1 MHPRDHVHSAS
12 MSSGATNLAPWSRYS
27 TGQLLEWQK
36 AIAEE
41 LISRFQSDQTNEP
54 SPTNPDLEKFQN
66 LFIFTYRG
74 TVCYK
79 QLMSL
84 LQNPK
89 YNKDKDRARLA
100 WAIYNSDKLL
110 WQSKPNTFKKWLQLC
125 NDLLHWNLKTFYD
138 PTKLTP
144 NKLTTEIA
152 KYL

>member
-12 MSSGATNLAPWSRYS
+12 MSSGAANIAPWSRYD

-54 SPTNPDLEKFQN
+54 SPTNPDLEKFEK
-66 LFIFTYRG
+66 LFIFKYRG
-74 TVCYK
+74 TVDYE

-84 LQNPK
+84 IQNPE
-89 YNKDKDRARLA
+89 YNKDKDRARFAL
-100 WAIYNSDKLL
+100 AIYNSDKLL
-110 WQSKPNTFKKWLQLC
+110 CQYRTNTFRKWLKFCDELF
-125 NDLLHWNLKTFYD
+125 NWNLKTFYD
-138 PTKLTP
+138 PIKLTP
-144 NKLTTEIA
+144 NELTTKIA